1 MDARAEQGRKA
12 AVGNALPHDSAHL
25 HVSGRAAYTD
35 DLPEPRDLL
44 HVAVGMSSKAHARLC
59 AVDLGDVLAAE
70 GVVDV
75 CVATDIP
82 GENNCGPIV
91 HDETIFATDTVEY
104 AGQAIFAVAAKTAEQ
119 ARKAARLAKVDYE
132 ELEPVL
138 DPLTAVEKGSFVLPS
153 ETLTRGDAATAISAA
168 PRRLQRRLS
177 IGGQDQFYLEGHIAM
192 CLPQEDD
199 GLLVYSSTQHP
210 DEVQHLVANATNRS
224 AKDVVCI
231 CRRMGGAFGG
241 KESQAATIA
250 CMAALMTVKT
260 GRPCKLRLD
269 RDADM
274 IMTGKRHDFVV
285 DYDVGF
291 DETGRVLGV
300 DFTFASRCGISA
312 DLSGPVNDRTM
323 FHCDNAYF
331 LENVSIVSHRCKTN
345 TVSNTAFR
353 GFGGPQGM
361 VAIEY
366 VIDDIARTLGL
377 DPLDVRR
384 RNFYGVGER
393 DVTQYGQAVED
404 NILDLIADTLEAKAD
419 YRARRSEIRAFNRSS
434 RILKRGIALTPVKF
448 GISFTSTHL
457 NQASALVHVYR
468 DGTVHL
474 NHGGTEMGQGLFIKV
489 AQVVADELGIP
500 VSAIRINAAD
510 TSKVPNASATAA
522 SSGSDM
528 NGKAAQAAARKIR
541 NRLTEFAARH
551 FSVNESAVGFAE
563 GTVTV
568 GSGTLDF
575 AELVQ
580 LAWFDRIPLSA
591 TGFYKTPKINYDRST
606 YRGRP
611 FFYFAYGAAVS
622 EVVVDTLTGENRI
635 LRVDIVHD
643 CGDSLNPAVD
653 LGQVEGGFVQG
664 AGWVTAEELWWNDA
678 GELQTHAPSTYKIPT
693 CSDLAPEFNVTLL
706 ENAANREATIYRSK
720 AVGEPPL
727 MLAISVLHAIRDAIA
742 TDSNPLPALDT
753 PATPEAVL
761 RAMEVVPS

>member
-1 MDARAEQGRKA
+1 MDVTAKQARKT

-44 HVAVGMSSKAHARLC
+44 HVAVGMSSKAHARLR
-59 AVDLGDVLAAE
+59 AVDLEDVLAAE

-75 CVATDIP
+75 CVAADIP

-91 HDETIFATDTVEY
+91 HDEKIFATDTVEY
-104 AGQAIFAVAAKTAEQ
+104 AGQAIFAVAARTVEQ
-119 ARKAARLAKVDYE
+119 ARKAARLAKIDYE
-132 ELEPVL
+132 ELEPIL

-153 ETLTRGDAATAISAA
+153 ETLTRGDPASAIRDA
-168 PRRLQRRLS
+168 PRRLQRR
-177 IGGQDQFYLEGHIAM
+177 IAMGGQDQFYLEGHISM
-192 CLPQEDD
+192 CVPQEDN
-199 GLLVYSSTQHP
+199 GLLLYSSTQHP
-210 DEVQHLVANATNRS
+210 DEVQHLVANATHRA

-250 CMAALMTVKT
+250 CIAAIMTVRT
-260 GRPCKLRLD
+260 GRSCKLRLD
-269 RDADM
+269 RDVDM

-291 DETGRVLGV
+291 DESGRIRGI

-331 LENVSIVSHRCKTN
+331 LENVNIVSHRCKTN

-361 VAIEY
+361 FAIEHA
-366 VIDDIARTLGL
+366 IDDIARTLGI
-377 DPLDVRR
+377 DPLEVRR

-393 DVTQYGQAVED
+393 DVTQYGQMIED
-404 NILDLIADTLEAKAD
+404 NILDLITDKLEAGAD
-419 YRARRSEIRAFNRSS
+419 YRERRASIRDFNKSS
-434 RILKRGIALTPVKF
+434 KVLKRGIALTPVKF

-457 NQASALVHVYR
+457 NQAGALIHVYR

-474 NHGGTEMGQGLFIKV
+474 NHGGTEMGQGLYIKV
-489 AQVVADELGIP
+489 AQVVADELGVP
-500 VSAIRINAAD
+500 VSAIRVNAAD

-528 NGKAAQAAARKIR
+528 NGKAAQIAARKIR
-541 NRLTEFAARH
+541 NRLTEFAAGH
-551 FSVNESAVGFAE
+551 FSVNESAVDFE
-563 GTVTV
+563 GGRVSV
-568 GSGTLDF
+568 GSKGLDF

-580 LAWFDRIPLSA
+580 LAWFARVSLSA
-591 TGFYKTPKINYDRST
+591 TGFYRTPKINYDRST
-606 YRGRP
+606 FSGRP
-611 FFYFAYGAAVS
+611 FFYYAYGAAVA
-622 EVVVDTLTGENRI
+622 EVIVDMLTGENRI

-643 CGDSLNPAVD
+643 CGDSLNPAMD

-664 AGWVTAEELWWNDA
+664 AGWLTSEELWWNDA

-706 ENAANREATIYRSK
+706 ENAANREDTIYRSK
-720 AVGEPPL
+720 AVGEPPF
-727 MLAISVLHAIRDAIA
+727 MLAISVFQAIRDAIA
-742 TDSNPLPALDT
+742 TDSNPLPELDA

-761 RAMEVVPS
+761 RAIEAAKP

>member
-1 MDARAEQGRKA
+1 MDVTAKQARKS

-44 HVAVGMSSKAHARLC
+44 HLAVGMSSKAHARLR
-59 AVDLGDVLAAE
+59 AVDLSDVLAAE

-75 CVATDIP
+75 CLASDIP

-91 HDETIFATDTVEY
+91 HDEKIFATDTVEY
-104 AGQAIFAVAAKTAEQ
+104 AGQAIFAVAARTVEQ
-119 ARKAARLAKVDYE
+119 ARKAARLAKIDYE
-132 ELEPVL
+132 ELEPIL
-138 DPLTAVEKGSFVLPS
+138 DPLTAIEKDSFVLPS
-153 ETLTRGDAATAISAA
+153 ETLTRGDPASAIRDA
-168 PRRLQRRLS
+168 PRRLQRR
-177 IGGQDQFYLEGHIAM
+177 IAMGGQDQFYLEGHISM
-192 CLPQEDD
+192 CVPQEDN
-199 GLLVYSSTQHP
+199 GLLLYSSTQHP
-210 DEVQHLVANATNRS
+210 DEVQHLVANATNRA

-250 CMAALMTVKT
+250 CIAAIMTVRT
-260 GRPCKLRLD
+260 GRSCKLRLD
-269 RDADM
+269 RDVDM

-285 DYDVGF
+285 DYDIGF
-291 DETGRVLGV
+291 DESGRIRGI

-331 LENVSIVSHRCKTN
+331 LENVNIVSHRCKTN

-361 VAIEY
+361 FAIEHA
-366 VIDDIARTLGL
+366 IDDIARTLDV
-377 DPLDVRR
+377 DPLEIRR
-384 RNFYGVGER
+384 KNFYGVGER
-393 DVTQYGQAVED
+393 DVTQYGQMIED
-404 NILDLIADTLEAKAD
+404 NILDLITDKLEAGAD
-419 YRARRSEIRAFNRSS
+419 YRERRASIRDFNKSS
-434 RILKRGIALTPVKF
+434 KVLKRGIALTPVKF

-457 NQASALVHVYR
+457 NQAGALIHVYR

-474 NHGGTEMGQGLFIKV
+474 NHGGTEMGQGLYVKV
-489 AQVVADELGIP
+489 AQVVADELGVP

-528 NGKAAQAAARKIR
+528 NGKAAQIAARKIR
-541 NRLTEFAARH
+541 NRLTEFAAGH
-551 FSVNESAVGFAE
+551 FSVNESAVDFEDGR
-563 GTVTV
+563 VSV
-568 GSGTLDF
+568 GSKGLDF

-580 LAWFDRIPLSA
+580 LAWFDRVSLSA
-591 TGFYKTPKINYDRST
+591 TGFYRTPKINYDRST
-606 YRGRP
+606 FSGRP
-611 FFYFAYGAAVS
+611 FFYYAYGAAVA
-622 EVVVDTLTGENRI
+622 EVIVDMLTGENRI

-643 CGDSLNPAVD
+643 CGDSLNPAMD

-664 AGWVTAEELWWNDA
+664 AGWLTSEELWWNDA

-706 ENAANREATIYRSK
+706 ENAANREDTIYRSK
-720 AVGEPPL
+720 AVGEPPF
-727 MLAISVLHAIRDAIA
+727 MLAISVFQAIRDAIA
-742 TDSNPLPALDT
+742 THSNPLPELDA

-761 RAMEVVPS
+761 RAIEAAKS

>member
-1 MDARAEQGRKA
+1 MDATASKARKS
-12 AVGNALPHDSAHL
+12 AVGNALPHDSARL

-44 HVAVGMSSKAHARLC
+44 HVAVGMSSKARARLRS
-59 AVDLGDVLAAE
+59 VDLGNVLAAE
-70 GVVDV
+70 GVVGV
-75 CVATDIP
+75 CRAEDIP

-91 HDETIFATDTVEY
+91 HDEQIFATETVEY
-104 AGQAIFAVAAKTAEQ
+104 AGQAIFAVAAGTAEQ
-119 ARKAARLAKVDYE
+119 ARKAARLANIDYE
-132 ELEPVL
+132 ELEPIL
-138 DPLTAVEKGSFVLPS
+138 DPLTAVERGSFVLPS
-153 ETLTRGDAATAISAA
+153 ERLTRGDPDAAISEA
-168 PRRLQRRLS
+168 PRRLQRR
-177 IGGQDQFYLEGHIAM
+177 ITTGGQDQFYLEGHISM
-192 CLPQEDD
+192 CLPQEDN

-210 DEVQHLVANATNRS
+210 DEVQHLVARATGRA

-250 CMAALMTVKT
+250 CIAALMTDTT

-269 RDADM
+269 RDVDM
-274 IMTGKRHDFVV
+274 IMTGKRHDFVI

-291 DETGRVLGV
+291 DDTGRIRGI

-312 DLSGPVNDRTM
+312 DLSGPVNDRMM

-331 LENVSIVSHRCKTN
+331 LEHVDIVSHRCRTN

-361 VAIEY
+361 FAIEY
-366 VIDDIARTLGL
+366 AIDDIARTLGI

-384 RNFYGVGER
+384 RNFYGIGER
-393 DVTQYGQAVED
+393 DVTPYGQPIED
-404 NILDLIADTLEAKAD
+404 NILDLVISKLETSAG
-419 YRARRSEIRAFNRSS
+419 YRERRAAVHEFNRTS

-457 NQASALVHVYR
+457 NQAGALIHVYR

-489 AQVVADELGIP
+489 AQVVADELGVP
-500 VSAIRINAAD
+500 VAAIRINAAD

-528 NGKAAQAAARKIR
+528 NGKAAQIAARKIR

-551 FSVNESAVGFAE
+551 FSVNESAVEFGE
-563 GTVTV
+563 GRVSV
-568 GSGTLDF
+568 GPERLDF

-580 LAWFDRIPLSA
+580 LAWFDRVSLSA
-591 TGFYKTPKINYDRST
+591 TGFYRTPKIHYDRST
-606 YRGRP
+606 FSGQP

-643 CGDSLNPAVD
+643 CGESLNPAMD

-664 AGWVTAEELWWNDA
+664 AGWLTSEELCWNDA

-706 ENAANREATIYRSK
+706 ENAANREDTIYRSK
-720 AVGEPPL
+720 AVGEPPF
-727 MLAISVLHAIRDAIA
+727 MLALSVFHAIRDAIA
-742 TDSNPLPALDT
+742 TESNPLPALT
-753 PATPEAVL
+753 APATPEAVL
-761 RAMEVVPS
+761 RAIDGAKP